1 MPASRCMQRLSIGTH
16 SLSRDANL
24 ANGSY
29 FDPLTLENNGPLP
42 EDSNEKGRLWS
53 SQSMD
58 PEKLDAGWRQKTRAA
73 ICERRSRK
81 ICRTHAAG
89 EWGALANHAE

>member
-1 MPASRCMQRLSIGTH
+1 MPTSRCMQRLSSGTH
-16 SLSRDANL
+16 SFSRDANL

-29 FDPLTLENNGPLP
+29 FDPLTLENNGSLP

-53 SQSMD
+53 SQSMG
-58 PEKLDAGWRQKTRAA
+58 PENLDAGWRQKRRTA

-89 EWGALANHAE
+89 EWGCSSQS